1 MQLDKLTYLELFNTL
16 ASQADRMQFNPYNM
30 LVLDCMQLIF
40 RCIKPEQLV
49 KDPERAPVEN
59 LAELLE
65 GEKRQRVIALQHKGS
80 RHSRFGTTLSARA
93 VSFRAT
99 GLQLTDRTDR
109 GLSFT
114 RRTRSLRMSARRWT
128 TTSANERRG

>member
-16 ASQADRMQFNPYNM
+16 ASQADRMEFNPYNM
-30 LVLDCMQLIF
+30 LVLDCLQLIF

-59 LAELLE
+59 LTKLLE
-65 GEKRQRVIALQHKGS
+65 GEKRQRAITSQHRGS

-93 VSFRAT
+93 VSFVHT
-99 GLQLTDRTDR
+99 YD
-109 GLSFT
+109 S
-114 RRTRSLRMSARRWT
+114 
-128 TTSANERRG
+128 